1 MSSVD
6 EADLQVVENRLRAS
20 ATFSGCLEW
29 KALNGS
35 RDRLTQLLR
44 PLKMVLI
51 GRISLRR
58 NNLPLKTAYRHTVWD
73 KLKSAHLLSLGEQ
86 LVQLH
91 IPPGVVP
98 FAQIK
103 CPVCLTPN
111 LNPKD
116 FRLLGDIFP
125 FVWQWSVMSL
135 IRRRW
140 VCKLVFRRSR
150 LWIWHQNVQFG
161 VIFKEKSWKIWQQIT
176 HEMMCLAS

>member
-1 MSSVD
+1 MSSLD
-6 EADLQVVENRLRAS
+6 EADLQVVGNRLRAS

-35 RDRLTQLLR
+35 RDPLTQLLR

-58 NNLPLKTAYRHTVWD
+58 NNLPWKTAYRHTVWD

-91 IPPGVVP
+91 VPPGAVP
-98 FAQIK
+98 FAQIT

-111 LNPKD
+111 LNLQRFQTSWWHFSFCLAVERDVSDHTQVSLYTKM
-116 FRLLGDIFP
+116 LSS
-125 FVWQWSVMSL
+125 VWYLKRKS
-135 IRRRW
+135 
-140 VCKLVFRRSR
+140 
-150 LWIWHQNVQFG
+150 
-161 VIFKEKSWKIWQQIT
+161 EKSQRPRSFDCS
-176 HEMMCLAS
+176 HSSF